1 MSNPRASGKPD
12 ERIPEY
18 TGDTRTRIGEMK
30 DEAANKL
37 NTGVGKMDRTVEQKA
52 SEAKGTVSG
61 WFGK

>member
-1 MSNPRASGKPD
+1 MSNPRAAGKPD

-18 TGDTRTRIGEMK
+18 TGESKSRIGEMR
-30 DEAANKL
+30 DEAKGKISS
-37 NTGVGKMDRTVEQKA
+37 GVDKVDRTVEQKA